1 MKITWF
7 VPVAQSASG
16 SCQPGVSTT
25 TVPSA
30 GIWKVEIGGG
40 GGAAGLALQRGSSP
54 VNGSGGPGALLT
66 VRVFLAAGQGLEAV
80 VGCNGFSGNGG
91 RGFSKGADGGC
102 SGRNCKPQGG
112 GGGGSSALCLEGPDA
127 NSCSPSIPA
136 CTSSVVPLQKGQACV
151 LVVAGGGGGGGTG
164 SDTLSCKSPGWTG
177 GAGGVMPTSS
187 PDKSH
192 GGTVLP
198 GGNDGDGHFG
208 GSSGSPNGEF
218 TSPSD
223 GYAGSGGGGGG
234 WPSGG
239 GADGWWMNASKCGGG
254 GGDSWYSGLT
264 QLVGAVPNTCEV
276 KGAVSNDCPGFLR
289 MTSVPGPKATRL
301 ATRPAVPDDTVW

>member
-1 MKITWF
+1 
-7 VPVAQSASG
+7 
-16 SCQPGVSTT
+16 
-25 TVPSA
+25 
-30 GIWKVEIGGG
+30 
-40 GGAAGLALQRGSSP
+40 
-54 VNGSGGPGALLT
+54 
-66 VRVFLAAGQGLEAV
+66 
-80 VGCNGFSGNGG
+80 
-91 RGFSKGADGGC
+91 
-102 SGRNCKPQGG
+102 
-112 GGGGSSALCLEGPDA
+112 
-127 NSCSPSIPA
+127 
-136 CTSSVVPLQKGQACV
+136 
-151 LVVAGGGGGGGTG
+151 
-164 SDTLSCKSPGWTG
+164 
-177 GAGGVMPTSS
+177 MPTSS